1 MTKKKRN
8 IIILCSV
15 LVALIGLLVTL
26 CLTTF
31 SLKSISVD
39 FRTSTM
45 NVTATQE
52 EIIGAGKFSKK
63 CVLFY
68 NKDKAKENI
77 EEAYPYLKVIN
88 IETKFPSS
96 FVIHVAER
104 QEVYAVTDGEKTA
117 FLDEGL
123 KVLRVESGEFVS
135 TQSNAIL
142 LKGITLSNGVKVSQ
156 RLPQENYVDLYSAFL
171 QSNLTLGM
179 QKEIFKEIEFKV
191 EKDENAKKD
200 YLNVYISLY
209 SGQTIKILDVNYALK
224 YKANRAYNVYSS
236 LYTFIGKDYTLRS
249 GETITLTKEHLD
261 SASICVQSYYDRA
274 HHKESETY
282 FVLDLAL

>member
-1 MTKKKRN
+1 MKKKKKI

-15 LVALIGLLVTL
+15 LVALVGLLVTL

-39 FRTSTM
+39 FRTSSLSE
-45 NVTATQE
+45 TATQE
-52 EIIGAGKFSKK
+52 EIIEAGKFSKK

-68 NKDKAKENI
+68 NKNQAKENI
-77 EEAYPYLKVIN
+77 EEAYPYIKVIN

-96 FVIHVAER
+96 FVIHVAYR
-104 QEVYAVTDGEKTA
+104 QEVYAITDGEKTA
-117 FLDEGL
+117 FLDEDL
-123 KVLRVESGEFVS
+123 KVLRIESGEYTS
-135 TQSNAIL
+135 SQSNAIL
-142 LKGITLSNGVKVSQ
+142 LKGITYPSTLKVSQ
-156 RLPQENYVDLYSAFL
+156 TLSQKNYVDIYSAFL

-191 EKDENAKKD
+191 EKDENARQD
-200 YLNVYISLY
+200 YLNAYISLF

-236 LYTFIGKDYTLRS
+236 LYTFIGKEYSVSS
-249 GETITLTKEHLD
+249 GETITLTKEHLG
-261 SASICVQSYYDRA
+261 SVTICVQSYYDRA

-282 FVLDLAL
+282 FVLDFAH